1 MQNDLADEDPKRQS
15 LSRHPVHG
23 HGWVDAD
30 GYWNV
35 NNYRHPFIPARW
47 APPAMWPINASD
59 WGFVEWLPS
68 QNDMTPRSG
77 DPQHPAVVMVG
88 GEEEIGLARS
98 GVNAAFYY
106 TYVIGM
112 SGILIS
118 DLTGFLSIQ
127 DAVVDHAGSLIG
139 VSIQTRRKSSSIN
152 AGAVEG

>member
-1 MQNDLADEDPKRQS
+1 
-15 LSRHPVHG
+15 
-23 HGWVDAD
+23 
-30 GYWNV
+30 
-35 NNYRHPFIPARW
+35 
-47 APPAMWPINASD
+47 MWPINASD

-68 QNDMTPRSG
+68 QTDMTPRFG

-106 TYVIGM
+106 TYVTGM

-118 DLTGFLSIQ
+118 DLAGFLGIQ

-139 VSIQTRRKSSSIN
+139 VSIQTLRRSSSIN